1 MAQLK
6 RLWGW
11 PTGSES
17 MKVVKVER
25 VVQETPD
32 ITTIYFPSIGEAHPG
47 QYFMVWLPGVDEI
60 PMSLSTISDPSSIS
74 IRVVGDATRALSQL
88 KEGDKIGLRGP
99 LGNGYTIK
107 GKHPLLVGGGTGIA
121 SLTPLAEEM
130 VAKGVKPTFLIGARS
145 RDQLLFKERL
155 SKLLGLG
162 LIISTDDGSEGFP
175 GHASNYAGNILTKG
189 GFDNVYICGPEL
201 MAVKIWADADRLGI
215 SVQASLERLCK
226 CAVGLCGS
234 CAIGPYRVC
243 RDGPV
248 FDSAKLREVA
258 FDFGKRRMDA
268 SGRMI
273 RVDH

>member
-1 MAQLK
+1 LAQSK

-11 PTGSES
+11 PTGSER
-17 MKVVKVER
+17 MKAVKVEH

-60 PMSLSTISDPSSIS
+60 PMSLSTIGDPSSIS

-88 KEGDKIGLRGP
+88 KKGDKIGLRGP

-107 GKHPLLVGGGTGIA
+107 GMHPLLVGGGTGIA

-145 RDQLLFKERL
+145 RSQLLFKERL

-162 LIISTDDGSEGFP
+162 LVISTDDGSEGFH
-175 GHASNYAGNILTKG
+175 GYASNYAGNLITKG

-201 MAVKIWADADRLGI
+201 MAVKIWADADRLNI

-234 CAIGPYRVC
+234 CAVGPYRVC

-258 FDFGKRRMDA
+258 LDFGKRRMDA

>member
-1 MAQLK
+1 
-6 RLWGW
+6 
-11 PTGSES
+11 
-17 MKVVKVER
+17 MKAVKVEH

-32 ITTIYFPSIGEAHPG
+32 ITTIYFPSVGEAHPG

-60 PMSLSTISDPSSIS
+60 PMSLSTIGDPSSIS
-74 IRVVGDATRALSQL
+74 VRVVGDATRALSKLRQ
-88 KEGDKIGLRGP
+88 GDKIGLRGP
-99 LGNGYTIK
+99 LGNGYTIE
-107 GKHPLLVGGGTGIA
+107 GKHPFLVGGGTGIA

-155 SKLLGLG
+155 SKLHGLG
-162 LIISTDDGSEGFP
+162 LIISTDDGSEGFH
-175 GHASNYAGNILTKG
+175 GYASNYAGNIMTKS
-189 GFDNVYICGPEL
+189 GFDKVYICGPEL
-201 MAVKIWADADRLGI
+201 MAAKIWADADRLGI

-248 FDSAKLREVA
+248 FDSAKLREVVS
-258 FDFGKRRMDA
+258 DFGKRRLDP

>member
-1 MAQLK
+1 MAQSK

-11 PTGSES
+11 PTGSER
-17 MKVVKVER
+17 MKAVKVEH

-60 PMSLSTISDPSSIS
+60 PMSLSTIGDPSSIS

-88 KEGDKIGLRGP
+88 KKGDKIGLRGP

-130 VAKGVKPTFLIGARS
+130 VANGVKPTFLIGARS
-145 RDQLLFKERL
+145 RSQLLFKERL

-162 LIISTDDGSEGFP
+162 LVISTDDGSEGFH
-175 GHASNYAGNILTKG
+175 GYASNYAGNLITKG

-201 MAVKIWADADRLGI
+201 MAVKIWADADRLNI

-234 CAIGPYRVC
+234 CAVGPYRVC